1 MKPENPPIE
10 ATVSA
15 EATVL
20 VVDDIPKNIQVV
32 GAVLAA
38 SGYDVMVANS
48 GAEALLRVEVQ
59 KPDLILLDLMMPEM
73 NGVEVCQRLKSDERF
88 SDIPV
93 IFLTASTEISNLQEC
108 FDAGAVDYVTKPF
121 NAAEL
126 KARVRTHLE
135 LKFAQDQLREYSAK
149 LQNLHN
155 EKNEFMS
162 IAAHDLR
169 SPLSNIYSS
178 AKIILTEPE
187 MKRVEV
193 EEFLT
198 MITSTSE
205 HLMKI
210 VQDLLDFNAI
220 DQGRVKIDLLPCNL
234 VTTAESLVASY
245 RTKAAVKKQN
255 LHFESSSSEVYVLA
269 DESRLLQCLDNLVSN
284 AVKYT
289 PHGNNIWVRVLN
301 DAVAPRFEVQDEGPG
316 LTEEDKQ
323 RLFGRFARLSAQ
335 PTGGESSTG
344 LGLSIVKK
352 IIEAQK
358 GRVGC
363 ESVLGKGSTFY
374 VTLPS
379 AS

>member
-1 MKPENPPIE
+1 MNSEQPPLV
-10 ATVSA
+10 ANVSA
-15 EATVL
+15 EATIL

-48 GAEALLRVEVQ
+48 GAEALQRVEVQ
-59 KPDLILLDLMMPEM
+59 KPDLILLDLMMPDM
-73 NGVEVCQRLKSDERF
+73 NGVETCQRLKSDERF
-88 SDIPV
+88 SSIPV
-93 IFLTASTEISNLQEC
+93 IFLTASTETAHLQEC

-135 LKFAQDQLREYSAK
+135 LKFANDQLREYSAK
-149 LQNLHN
+149 LQSLHD

-178 AKIILTEPE
+178 AKVILSEPE
-187 MKRVEV
+187 MSRTEV
-193 EEFLT
+193 EEFLG

-205 HLMKI
+205 HLMKL

-220 DQGRVKIDLLPCNL
+220 DQGRVKMDLMPCNL
-234 VTTAESLVASY
+234 VEVAGSIVGGY
-245 RTKAAVKKQN
+245 RAKAAAKNQRIA
-255 LHFESSSSEVYVLA
+255 FEPSALEVMVLA
-269 DESRLLQCLDNLVSN
+269 DESRLIQCLDNLVSN

-289 PHGNNIWVRVLN
+289 PQGKNIWVRVLA
-301 DAVAPRFEVQDEGPG
+301 DPVAPRFEVQDEGPG
-316 LTEEDKQ
+316 LTEEDKT

-335 PTGGESSTG
+335 PTGGEASSG

-352 IIEAQK
+352 IIETQK

-363 ESVLGKGSTFY
+363 SSILGTGSTFY
-374 VTLPS
+374 VTLP
-379 AS
+379 AAP

>member
-1 MKPENPPIE
+1 MKPDNPPLE

-15 EATVL
+15 EATIL

-32 GAVLAA
+32 GSVLAA

-88 SDIPV
+88 AHIPV
-93 IFLTASTEISNLQEC
+93 IFLTASTEAGHLQEC
-108 FDAGAVDYVTKPF
+108 FDSGAVDYVTKPF
-121 NAAEL
+121 NSAEL

-135 LKFAQDQLREYSAK
+135 LKFANDQLREFSAR
-149 LQNLHN
+149 LQGLNN

-178 AKIILTEPE
+178 AKIILSEPE
-187 MKRVEV
+187 MSRTEV
-193 EEFLT
+193 EEFLV

-205 HLMKI
+205 HLMKL

-220 DQGRVKIDLLPCNL
+220 DQGRVKMDLLPCNL
-234 VTTAESLVASY
+234 TEVAESIVGNY
-245 RTKAAVKKQN
+245 RAKAAAKQQN
-255 LHFESSSSEVYVLA
+255 LRFEWSSREVMVLA
-269 DESRLLQCLDNLVSN
+269 EESRLIQCLDNLISN

-289 PHGNNIWVRVLN
+289 PHGKNICVRVL
-301 DAVAPRFEVQDEGPG
+301 DDPIAPRFEVQDEGPG
-316 LTEEDKQ
+316 LTDEDKL

-335 PTGGESSTG
+335 PTGGEPSSG

-363 ESVLGKGSTFY
+363 ESILGTGSTFY
-374 VTLPS
+374 VTLLP
-379 AS
+379 AL